1 MRLLIVEDDLCVA
14 RRIETAC
21 AADGF
26 SAHIADDGVAALEM
40 VKAYDYDTV
49 VLDLMLPD
57 VSGFEVLTRL
67 RSVKN
72 NTPVIVLSGLNS
84 TEEKVRCLT
93 AGADD
98 YITKPFSRVEL
109 VARIYTVIRR
119 SSGHASSVINIG
131 PIEVNLKRKYVKVF
145 DIEIPLTKKEYAIM
159 ELLAIKRGAILPKEA
174 FLNHIYGGM
183 DEPDLKIVDVFIC
196 RLRRK
201 IASLTGGLNF
211 IETIWGRGYILKC
224 LDDTQDEKD
233 VESLKA
239 G

>member
-1 MRLLIVEDDLCVA
+1 VEDDPGVA
-14 RRIETAC
+14 HRLEAAC

-26 SAHIADDGVAALEM
+26 SAHVADDGIAALEM
-40 VKAYDYDTV
+40 VKAYDYDAV
-49 VLDLMLPD
+49 VLDLILPD

-84 TEEKVRCLT
+84 TEEKVKCLT

-109 VARIYTVIRR
+109 IARIYAVIRR
-119 SSGHASSVINIG
+119 TSGHSSSVINVG
-131 PIEVNLKRKYVKVF
+131 PIEVNLKQRYVKVF
-145 DIEIPLTKKEYAIM
+145 DIEIPLTKKEYAII
-159 ELLAIKRGAILPKEA
+159 ELLAIKRGSILPKEA

-183 DEPDLKIVDVFIC
+183 DEPDVKIVDVFIC

-201 IASLTGGLNF
+201 IAGLTGGLNF
-211 IETIWGRGYILKC
+211 IETIWGRGYILKY
-224 LDDTQDEKD
+224 LDDVQNEND
-233 VESLKA
+233 VNSLKV